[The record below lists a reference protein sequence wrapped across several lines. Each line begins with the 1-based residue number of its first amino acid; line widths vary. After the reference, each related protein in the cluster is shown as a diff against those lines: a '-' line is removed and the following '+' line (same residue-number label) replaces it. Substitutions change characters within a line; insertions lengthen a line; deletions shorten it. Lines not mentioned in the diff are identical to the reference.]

1 MDHFKSDDIIIC
13 FTDGSCIN
21 NGKKD
26 AVGGYGGYFPYH
38 QELNFSSKI
47 SSETIATNNIAELLA
62 ILEAIRSV
70 DLDHIEK
77 VLIYTDSKYC
87 FKIFTDWI
95 FTWIRNN
102 KINKYKNCALI
113 QEIYSYIKNPKY
125 KDKIQFFHCLSH
137 QKEPQN
143 KISLE
148 YFIWKGNFE
157 ADKLAGIT

>member
-1 MDHFKSDDIIIC
+1 MDHFKSDDTIIC

-21 NGKKD
+21 NGQKN

-38 QELNFSSKI
+38 QELNFSRKI

-62 ILEAIRSV
+62 ILEAIKSV
-70 DLDHIEK
+70 DLDQIKK

-102 KINKYKNCALI
+102 KINKYKNCELI
-113 QEIYSYIKNPKY
+113 QEIYSYINNPKY

-137 QKEPQN
+137 QKEPLN
-143 KISLE
+143 KVSLE

-157 ADKLAGIT
+157 ADKLAGVT